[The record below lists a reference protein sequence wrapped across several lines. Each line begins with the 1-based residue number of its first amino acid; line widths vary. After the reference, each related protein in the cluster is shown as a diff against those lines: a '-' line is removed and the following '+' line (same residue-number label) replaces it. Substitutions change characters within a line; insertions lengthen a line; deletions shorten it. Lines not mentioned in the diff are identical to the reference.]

1 MSTGAQAHPSPQLFF
16 DSMFAFKRTTA
27 LVAAIELDLF
37 TAIAELKSPVSAAE
51 VARRIG
57 ASERG
62 TRILCDFLT
71 IQGFLAKGPNG
82 YEATPDTAMFL
93 DRKAT
98 TCVAGAARFLA
109 LPPIKEMAH
118 QLAEAVRKGGT
129 VMPEGGSVAPEHE
142 MWIDFARGMGPLM
155 YPAAEGIARVLGAEK
170 GEPWKVLD
178 IAASHGM
185 FGITIARHNPN
196 AQIVALDWKN
206 VLEVTRENGQKAG
219 LDGRLRTLP
228 GSAFDVEFGGGYDV
242 VLLTNFLHHFDS
254 ATNVRLLSKCRK
266 SLKPGGRAAVLEFVP
281 NEDRITPP
289 FPAAFSMTMLE
300 GTPSGDAY
308 TLHELTQMALAAGY
322 KNVQSHPL
330 VFHPETVLVL
340 EN

>member
-1 MSTGAQAHPSPQLFF
+1 
-16 DSMFAFKRTTA
+16 MFAFKRTTA

-37 TAIAELKSPVSAAE
+37 TAIAELKAPVTAAE

-82 YEATPDTAMFL
+82 YEATADTAMFL

-109 LPPIKEMAH
+109 PPPIKEMGH
-118 QLAEAVRKGGT
+118 LMAEAVRRGGT
-129 VMPEGGSVAPEHE
+129 VLPEGGSVAPEHE
-142 MWIDFARGMGPLM
+142 MWIDFARGMAPMM
-155 YPAAEGIARVLGAEK
+155 YPAAEAIARILGAEK
-170 GEPWKVLD
+170 REPWKVLD
-178 IAASHGM
+178 IAASHGV

-196 AQIVALDWKN
+196 AQIVAQDWKN

-228 GSAFDVEFGGGYDV
+228 GSAFDVEFGSGYDV
-242 VLLTNFLHHFDS
+242 VLLTNFLHHFDPP
-254 ATNVRLLSKCRK
+254 TNVKLLGKCRAA
-266 SLKPGGRAAVLEFVP
+266 LKPGGRAAVLEFVP
-281 NEDRITPP
+281 NADRVTPP
-289 FPAAFSMTMLE
+289 FPAAFSLTMLE

-308 TLHELTQMALAAGY
+308 TLRELTQMAMAAGY

-330 VFHPETVLVL
+330 EFHPETVLVF